1 MSNLPD
7 INVILSQMAEMQRQL
22 KELQSLK
29 QDVKE
34 IKEIS
39 SIGED
44 VAKEVAEEVSQLRE
58 NGVSIPHLEKQ
69 AEDVLFPKR
78 KEKNGIARVLLE
90 SEIKEARE
98 KSRSARE
105 CAKRLGVSYTTYK
118 KYARMYGVHIVCD
131 PKVRKTKDLNSTID
145 PHKGKYPLSR
155 ILAGKHPNFPVHRLK
170 DKLIRSGTKKAEC
183 EQCGYG
189 ERRIT
194 DGKIPLL
201 LNFEDGDK
209 TNHKIENLKILCYNC
224 TFCSGRGYIRRGT
237 IHFSMDPDVI
247 QGAKKPIRA
256 RF

>member
-170 DKLIRSGTKKAEC
+170 DKLINWVQRRLNVNNVDM
-183 EQCGYG
+183 
-189 ERRIT
+189 EREE
-194 DGKIPLL
+194 LL
-201 LNFEDGDK
+201 TVKF
-209 TNHKIENLKILCYNC
+209 HCY
-224 TFCSGRGYIRRGT
+224 
-237 IHFSMDPDVI
+237 
-247 QGAKKPIRA
+247 
-256 RF
+256 

>member
-1 MSNLPD
+1 MD
-7 INVILSQMAEMQRQL
+7 ISDIEKRLQELEELKSKVQDLLSLSQL
-22 KELQSLK
+22 G
-29 QDVKE
+29 QDVRQE
-34 IKEIS
+34 L
-39 SIGED
+39 
-44 VAKEVAEEVSQLRE
+44 EEVKILKSK
-58 NGVSIPHLEKQ
+58 GVDIPHLDKQ
-69 AEDVLFPKR
+69 FADQLYPKR
-78 KEKNGIARVLLE
+78 QGLPDKNKKPLLE
-90 SEIKEARE
+90 SEVREALDRAP
-98 KSRSARE
+98 SAKKAARL
-105 CAKRLGVSYTTYK
+105 LGVSYPTFK
-118 KYARMYGVHIVCD
+118 KYTKLYGIHQTKGWPPKKGQGARGPID
-131 PKVRKTKDLNSTID
+131 PK
-145 PHKGKYPLSR
+145 KGRFPIHD
-155 ILAGKHPNFPVHRLK
+155 ILDGKHPDFPIHRLK